1 MRIFKRNHAIFCLAA
16 ALTLPLALGSAPAL
30 AQQAKVGD
38 IQLDGAWARA
48 TVAGQKV
55 AGGFV
60 KIDNKGAAD
69 KLVSARADVG
79 AATELHTMSMDGGT
93 MRMRK
98 VDAIDVPA
106 KATTELKPGGLHI
119 MFIDLKRQLA
129 VGETVPV
136 TLRFEKAGEV
146 KVDFKVQ
153 QAPAGNS
160 GAAMSHGAHGGG
172 QPGHGAHKH

>member
-1 MRIFKRNHAIFCLAA
+1 MLQRFSTFLAA
-16 ALTLPLALGSAPAL
+16 AALSISASAF
-30 AQQAKVGD
+30 AQTAKVGD
-38 IQLDGAWARA
+38 IQIDGAWARA

-60 KIDNKGAAD
+60 KIDNKGGAD
-69 KLVSARADVG
+69 KLLSARADVG

-98 VDAIDVPA
+98 VDAIEVPA

-119 MFIDLKRQLA
+119 MFIDLKKQLA
-129 VGETVPV
+129 VGDTVPV

-153 QAPAGNS
+153 QAPVGAP
-160 GAAMSHGAHGGG
+160 GAAMSHGAH
-172 QPGHGAHKH
+172 KH